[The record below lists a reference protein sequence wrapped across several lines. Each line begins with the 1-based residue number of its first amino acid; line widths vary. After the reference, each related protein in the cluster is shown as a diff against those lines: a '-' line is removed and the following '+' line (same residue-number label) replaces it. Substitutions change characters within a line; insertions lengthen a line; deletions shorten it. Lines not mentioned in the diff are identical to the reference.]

1 MSKKRSLK
9 NAPPDTVVAQPK
21 DKSKFVGQRDKLS
34 KTLDIHY
41 QYPITDKQRQLLDII
56 LDKNTKV
63 VFVSGPAGTAKT
75 LIGVYAGL
83 LLLNDKKVSDFLY
96 VRSVIESASKSLGA
110 LPGEL
115 LAKFEP
121 YVMPLNDKL
130 SEMLAKPDIEYL
142 HKDKRVEGIPINF
155 LRGSSHNVKYILA
168 DESQNFTTKELTTLI
183 TRLGQFSKMVIC
195 GDPMQ
200 SDVNGSSGF
209 AKMADL
215 FNDQES
221 RAHGI
226 HYFSFTRDDI
236 VRSQILRYIMER
248 LERGYSPPKP
258 EPMFP
263 PA

>member
-9 NAPPDTVVAQPK
+9 NAKPDTSVVAEPK

-41 QYPITDKQRQLLDII
+41 QYPITPKQQQLLDII
-56 LDKNTKV
+56 LNKNTKV

-83 LLLNDKKVSDFLY
+83 QLLNDKKVSDFLY
-96 VRSVIESASKSLGA
+96 VRSVIESASKSMGA

-115 LAKFEP
+115 ISKFEP

-130 SEMLAKPDIEYL
+130 SEMLAKPDIEFL
-142 HKDKRVEGIPINF
+142 HKNKRVEGVPINF

-200 SDVNGSSGF
+200 SDVNGASGF
-209 AKMADL
+209 AKMAAL
-215 FNDQES
+215 FDDEES
-221 RAHGI
+221 RAQGI
-226 HYFSFTRDDI
+226 HHFTFTRDDI
-236 VRSQILRYIMER
+236 VRSQILKYIMER
-248 LERGYSPPKP
+248 LERGLPPPKQDTLH
-258 EPMFP
+258 
-263 PA
+263 

>member
-1 MSKKRSLK
+1 MAKQTDSEQSEDVK
-9 NAPPDTVVAQPK
+9 PK
-21 DKSKFVGQRDKLS
+21 DKSSFVGQRNKLA
-34 KTLDIHY
+34 KPLDINYH
-41 QYPITDKQRQLLDII
+41 YPITPKQQQLLDII

-96 VRSVIESASKSLGA
+96 VRSVIESASKSMGA

-115 LAKFEP
+115 GMKFEP
-121 YVMPLNDKL
+121 YIMPLNDKL
-130 SEMLAKPDIEYL
+130 SEMLSKQDIEYL

-195 GDPMQ
+195 GDPTQ
-200 SDVNGSSGF
+200 SDINGNSGF

-215 FNDQES
+215 FNDEES
-221 RAHGI
+221 KSHGI
-226 HYFSFTRDDI
+226 EYFSFTKEDI
-236 VRSQILRYIMER
+236 VRSLVLRYI
-248 LERGYSPPKP
+248 LEKIEGSYSHPRR

-263 PA
+263 PV